1 MGKNL
6 TIYLPSDVAKKM
18 GNFPEVNWS
27 EICRKAVA
35 DYVETRSEVDLA
47 PILERLKG
55 ERSEDFKQGQLIMYT
70 QIITKMAWKDFEFLY
85 PRLSITL
92 KKEQPPPIFPGEE
105 QHISDETAERAAVN
119 AMRFWLKM
127 FGSEHEVDIPEN
139 FSDAYSEGAIEAFW
153 DLYNKIKK
161 PKQRTEKHGGK

>member
-6 TIYLPSDVAKKM
+6 TIYLPNDVAKKM
-18 GNFPEVNWS
+18 ENFPEVNWS

-47 PILERLKG
+47 PILEKLKN

-70 QIITKMAWKDFEFLY
+70 QIMPKMALKDFEFLY

-92 KKEQPPPIFPGEE
+92 KKEQPPDPFLGEK
-105 QHISDETAERAAVN
+105 QHISDETAEHDAVHT
-119 AMRFWLKM
+119 MRFWLKR
-127 FGSEHEVDIPEN
+127 FGSEHEVNLPED
-139 FSDAYSEGAIEAFW
+139 FSDAYAEGAIEAFW

-161 PKQRTEKHGGK
+161 PKQRTEKHGGI